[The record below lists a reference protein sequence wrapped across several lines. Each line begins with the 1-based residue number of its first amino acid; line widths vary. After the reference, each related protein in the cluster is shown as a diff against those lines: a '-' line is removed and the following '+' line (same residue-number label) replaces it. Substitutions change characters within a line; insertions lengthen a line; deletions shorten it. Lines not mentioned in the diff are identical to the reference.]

1 MIYGVQWDATMDWL
15 KATKF
20 QDDPSKVDT
29 NSSSWG
35 NYKPSSGSSSKID
48 TGSNTTYEA
57 NGIFDLAG
65 NCFEWTQEAFSA
77 YYRMLRGGYYN
88 DSGSNGPASDR
99 GAHSPNDSNSYY
111 SSRATLYMP

>member
-65 NCFEWTQEAFSA
+65 NCWEWTQEAYSA
-77 YYRMLRGGYYN
+77 NYRILRGGNY
-88 DSGSNGPASDR
+88 DVSGSNNPASDR
-99 GAHSPNDSNSYY
+99 GDNYPSNSYSFN
-111 SSRATLYMP
+111 SSRATLYMS